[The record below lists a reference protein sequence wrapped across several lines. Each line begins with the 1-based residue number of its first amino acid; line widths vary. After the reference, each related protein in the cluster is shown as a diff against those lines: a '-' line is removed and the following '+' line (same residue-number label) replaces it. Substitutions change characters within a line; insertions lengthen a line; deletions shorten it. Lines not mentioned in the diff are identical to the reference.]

1 MSLRARF
8 PLNTLIR
15 LREHRTEA
23 ARQALL
29 EKQAQ
34 TQRCREQCTR
44 VEGELDGLRRDRA
57 QQRAQLLA
65 PPPPGIPWPAALE
78 QRERHIEH
86 LGELAVVA
94 QGRLQQAEQALRQ
107 AEQAQDEA
115 RNAYFR
121 ARSRQEALEKRR
133 DLWSREQRAFQLR
146 REEAATEDLMF
157 GRRLPLIPS

>member
-86 LGELAVVA
+86 LADLAVAA
-94 QGRLQQAEQALRQ
+94 QSRLKQAQQALLQ
-107 AEQAQDEA
+107 AEKAQEEA
-115 RNAYFR
+115 RAAYFR
-121 ARSRQEALEKRR
+121 ARARLEALETRR
-133 DLWSREQRAFQLR
+133 DHWQREQRSLQLR
-146 REEAATEDLMF
+146 RDEGAAEDLMQ
-157 GRRLPLIPS
+157 GRRPAAC